1 MTAPTDSS
9 VLAEVRHYYSERLQ
23 AHGPTPRG
31 VDWNSGE
38 SQRLR
43 FEQLLSLCAGARD
56 FSLGDYGCGYGAL
69 LDHLTELGTPCRY
82 LGYDIAEPMIH
93 RARERHAHRPGAQFS
108 CEEAILRGVDFLV
121 ASGVF
126 NVKLQTPV
134 EAWNGYVLRTIDRF
148 ARLSCRGFAFN
159 VLTSYSDPDRRRPDL
174 YYADPCILFDHCKR
188 HYARNVALLHDYG
201 LYEFTLVVRP

>member
-1 MTAPTDSS
+1 
-9 VLAEVRHYYSERLQ
+9 
-23 AHGPTPRG
+23 
-31 VDWNSGE
+31 
-38 SQRLR
+38 
-43 FEQLLSLCAGARD
+43 
-56 FSLGDYGCGYGAL
+56 
-69 LDHLTELGTPCRY
+69 
-82 LGYDIAEPMIH
+82 MIH
-93 RARERHAHRPGAQFS
+93 QARERHAHRPGAQFS

-134 EAWNGYVLRTIDRF
+134 EAWHGYVLRTLDRF
-148 ARLSCRGFAFN
+148 ARLSRRGFAFN